1 MEKLGQGHLH
11 LKLEIP
17 ETHISWSGIEH
28 GSPRWEARTLASYS
42 NNMLIAIW
50 NIYIGA
56 CEKVLKTVEKNQLRN
71 VTRIK
76 KKLRNAVWKCVE
88 KNCKYAKK
96 VCPGDKE

>member
-1 MEKLGQGHLH
+1 
-11 LKLEIP
+11 
-17 ETHISWSGIEH
+17 
-28 GSPRWEARTLASYS
+28 
-42 NNMLIAIW
+42 MLIAIR

-71 VTRIK
+71 GTRI